1 MGAVF
6 LFFVTDRQ
14 EALTQKKQP
23 STGQGRLLLPDRS
36 KLLAVT
42 QLGGQGI
49 EVLLR

>member
-6 LFFVTDRQ
+6 LFFWYRSAGGAHT
-14 EALTQKKQP
+14 KKQP